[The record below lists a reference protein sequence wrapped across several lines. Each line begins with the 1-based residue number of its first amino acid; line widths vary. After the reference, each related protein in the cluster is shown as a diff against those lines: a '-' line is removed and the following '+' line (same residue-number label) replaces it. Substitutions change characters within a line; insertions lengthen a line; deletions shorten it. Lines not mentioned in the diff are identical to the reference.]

1 MKLSTKKVVPLILAG
16 LREAGVKDVIITPG
30 SRNAPFII
38 SITECPEFELY
49 SIVDERSAAFF
60 ALGLAQQK
68 HAPVALICTSGTA
81 LLNYAPAVAEAFYQR
96 LPLVVISADRPD
108 EWIDKGE
115 GQSIRQRNV
124 FTNIVDAEMH
134 CSMEENDEVLAAM
147 SNELAK
153 VLSHSIRYSGPVHVN
168 VPFRE
173 PLYNLEDSNL
183 PSFPHVSK
191 QLIEDAPACEHV
203 LDFIKDKKRI
213 VVLLGQHHFPNFNV
227 ELEQFNALSQ
237 VLILNETQSNVY
249 VSNAIP
255 CIDQYIAA
263 CGERIHDALNC
274 DVLITV
280 GTNIISRKIKAV
292 FRKNKPYH
300 VQVGL
305 NEAEMDTFLCL
316 KNHLR
321 VSPKYFFERASHVM
335 LSEGNFK
342 QEALAVY
349 TKSRAQIDSAISNL
363 PYSDLTVFDAIQKTI
378 PQQTDVQMGNS
389 SVVRYIQL
397 FDQRADLRYFGNR
410 GVAGIDG
417 CTSTAVGAAWAS
429 KRSTLLISGE
439 LSFMYDSNAFWNNY
453 VSSKLKV
460 IVINNG
466 GGGIFRIIDGPKQV
480 PQLERFFETAHNRS
494 VKGLVQSFGI
504 DYFLASS
511 LEELGEVLPLLFA
524 NEQAA
529 VLEVFTP
536 AKENASVL
544 NTYFELAKVEL

>member
-81 LLNYAPAVAEAFYQR
+81 LLNYSPAVAEAFYQR

-173 PLYNLEDSNL
+173 PLYHLEDAEL
-183 PSFPHVSK
+183 PVFPHVSK
-191 QLIEDAPACEHV
+191 QLIEDAPACKRV
-203 LDFIKDKKRI
+203 VDFLKDKKRI
-213 VVLLGQHHFPNFNV
+213 VVLLGQHHFPNFNAEV
-227 ELEQFNALSQ
+227 EQFNTLSQ

-249 VSNAIP
+249 VPNAIP
-255 CIDQYIAA
+255 CIDQFIAA
-263 CGERIHDALNC
+263 CGERIQEVLNC

-280 GTNIISRKIKAV
+280 GTNIISRKVKAV

-300 VQVGL
+300 IQVGL

-321 VSPKYFFERASHVM
+321 VSPKYFFEQASQVI
-335 LSEGNFK
+335 LSEGNYK
-342 QEALAVY
+342 QEALAIY
-349 TKSRAQIDSAISNL
+349 TTSKSQIEASISSL
-363 PYSDLTVFDAIQKTI
+363 PYSDLTVFDTIQKSI
-378 PQQTDVQMGNS
+378 PNQVDVQMGNS

-417 CTSTAVGAAWAS
+417 CTSTAVGAAYAS
-429 KRSTLLISGE
+429 QRETLLISGE

-453 VSSKLKV
+453 LSSKLKV

-466 GGGIFRIIDGPKQV
+466 GGGIFRIIEGPKQV

-494 VKGLVQSFGI
+494 VKGMVQSFGI
-504 DYFLASS
+504 DYLSASS
-511 LEELGEVLPLLFA
+511 LGELSEMLPLLFA
-524 NEQAA
+524 KEQAA